1 MYLPELPHLTTVVAT
16 EWEIP
21 CVSPLMTH
29 QFITVPELLLAEVT
43 GVAFCVLVNPS
54 VFRQVF
60 SLSKAFAA
68 YLTDKCLTDG
78 TGTALTHS

>member
-1 MYLPELPHLTTVVAT
+1 MA
-16 EWEIP
+16 
-21 CVSPLMTH
+21 PLMTH
-29 QFITVPELLLAEVT
+29 QFITVPKLFLAEVT

-54 VFRQVF
+54 VFRQMF

-68 YLTDKCLTDG
+68 DLTDERLTDG